1 MPDATETMGYA
12 AADPAKPSLYDAFLS
27 YTHRDRLVASGI
39 HKGLHRIGRRPG
51 QLRALRVFRDDTN
64 LEVSPDLWG
73 KIVEALDR
81 SRFLIVV
88 LSPMAAESYWVN
100 REVSY
105 WLEHGGRDRLLIVLA
120 AGQLHWDDEQAR
132 FDPQT
137 SDAAL
142 PVLTEPGVLEA
153 EPFYID
159 VSQDAPWDPGAAML
173 REKVTALAAPVH
185 GIPKDQL
192 ASDDLREQRRFRR
205 LRAAATAGLVLLTVV
220 AVVAATVAVVQR
232 QHAIEQRNAAIALRL
247 VAEAQSILA
256 GARPGSDARAFQEL
270 LAARQ
275 IGSRPGR
282 PDDGPILDALV
293 HGFSTVKVFD
303 TQRPVGYMA
312 VNPTGDRL
320 VTTSRPGGV
329 LIWDPNTGKKIGDAK
344 DTGNGVAFSPDG
356 TRFAIATG
364 GGDVGM
370 WDIHTGRLLR
380 TFTGPT
386 QASTR
391 VRFSPDGRR
400 LAAGSFDGTAWVWNV
415 ATGARELTLAEPGK
429 VNAVAFSPPAMPG
442 EPIIATGG
450 GVDGTVRVWDAAT
463 GQLLRALKL
472 DQGYVADLAF
482 SPDGSTLASADAAAV
497 DLWNP
502 ATGENKGLLNYS
514 GAVSGVA
521 WNPDPANTEL
531 AASGVDGVMLWN
543 FYAGLAIESTSASS
557 KFLPGKLG
565 QVEDVAYTADGSRL
579 TAGGADGV
587 VYTWAPITTKEMRMF
602 EPVTGVAW
610 SPDGQRIAAVG
621 SDPAVGWDA
630 RTGSDGVV
638 QLWDPRTLSSVG
650 DELRGQKGIVHSVA
664 FDPREKLVAAGGDGG
679 TVSLW
684 DRDSGR
690 LIRTLPGETPVWSVA
705 FESDGRLIASGG
717 DDRNVTLWQPDS
729 GEPTRTLTGP
739 TGRVSSVAFNPVE
752 HLVVAGSSDGK
763 LYIWDTDTGR
773 PRHIIT
779 TPAPVTTVAFSPDG
793 RRIVSGSQENVIRV
807 WDTDK
812 GDGAMNPLT
821 GHSNAIASVAFS
833 PDGRYIASGSDDST
847 VRLWDA
853 GTGQPIGKPMRG
865 HDESV
870 YSVAFSPD
878 GRQLVSGSLDRTLT
892 MWPGS
897 VSADDLCA
905 KLTANPSHKQWND
918 WITPDI
924 DYIPVCPNLQ
934 PAPDS
939 G

>member
-1 MPDATETMGYA
+1 MPDATETIGSA
-12 AADPAKPSLYDAFLS
+12 AADPAKPWIYDAFLS
-27 YTHRDRLVASGI
+27 YTHRDRPVASGI
-39 HKGLHRIGRRPG
+39 QKGLHRIGRRPG

-120 AGQLHWDDEQAR
+120 AGQLHRDDEQAR

-137 SDAAL
+137 SDATL
-142 PVLTEPGVLEA
+142 PVLTQPGVLEA

-159 VSQDAPWDPGAAML
+159 VSQDAPWDPRAASL

-205 LRAAATAGLVLLTVV
+205 LRAAATAGLVVLTVI
-220 AVVAATVAVVQR
+220 AVVAGTVAVVQR
-232 QHAIEQRNAAIALRL
+232 QRAIEQRNAAIALRL
-247 VAEAQSILA
+247 DAEAQSILT

-275 IGSRPGR
+275 IGPHPGG

-293 HGFSTVKVFD
+293 EGFSTVKVFD
-303 TQRPVGYMA
+303 TQHPVNYMA
-312 VNPTGDRL
+312 VNATGDRL
-320 VTTSRPGGV
+320 ITLSGTGGLRV
-329 LIWDPNTGKKIGDAK
+329 WNPNTGKKIGDA
-344 DTGNGVAFSPDG
+344 DVTGNGVAFSPDG
-356 TRFAIATG
+356 TRFAVATA

-370 WDIHTGRLLR
+370 WETRTGQLLR
-380 TFTGPT
+380 TFTGPA

-400 LAAGSFDGTAWVWNV
+400 IAAGALDGTAWVWNV
-415 ATGARELTLAEPGK
+415 DTGARELTLTEPGT
-429 VNAVAFSPPAMPG
+429 VRAVAFSPPAMPG

-450 GVDGTVRVWDAAT
+450 VVDGTVRVWDAAT
-463 GQLLRALKL
+463 GKLLRALKR

-482 SPDGSTLASADAAAV
+482 SPDGSTLASADASAV

-502 ATGENKGLLNYS
+502 STGEDKGQLGYS

-531 AASGVDGVMLWN
+531 AASGTGGFVMLWN
-543 FYAGLAIESTSASS
+543 FYAGLPIDSTSASS
-557 KFLPGKLG
+557 KVLHGKLG
-565 QVEDVAYTADGSRL
+565 LVNDVAYTADGSRL
-579 TAGGADGV
+579 AAGGADGV
-587 VYTWAPITTKEMRMF
+587 VYTWAPSTTKEMRMF

-610 SPDGQRIAAVG
+610 SLDGQRIAAVG
-621 SDPAVGWDA
+621 AAVGSEA
-630 RTGSDGVV
+630 AVGSDGVV

-650 DELRGQKGIVHSVA
+650 DELRGQKGIVNSVA

-690 LIRTLPGETPVWSVA
+690 LIRTLPGKTRVWSVA

-717 DDRNVTLWQPDS
+717 DDRSVKLWEPDS
-729 GEPTRTLTGP
+729 GELKRTLIGP
-739 TGRVSSVAFNPVE
+739 TDRVSSVAFNAVE
-752 HLVVAGSSDGK
+752 GLVVAGSNDGK

-773 PRHIIT
+773 LRHLIS
-779 TPAPVTTVAFSPDG
+779 TPARVTTVAFSPDG
-793 RRIVSGSQENVIRV
+793 RRIVSGGHENVIRV
-807 WDTDK
+807 WDTDT
-812 GDGAMNPLT
+812 GTAAMDPLT
-821 GHSNAIASVAFS
+821 GHSNAVDSVAFS
-833 PDGRYIASGSDDST
+833 PDGRYIASGSDDWT

-853 GTGQPIGKPMRG
+853 GTGQPIGTPMTG
-865 HDESV
+865 HGESV

-878 GRQLVSGSLDRTLT
+878 GRQLVSGSLDRTLE

>member
-1 MPDATETMGYA
+1 MPDATETMGSA
-12 AADPAKPSLYDAFLS
+12 AADPDKPSIYDAFLS
-27 YTHRDRLVASGI
+27 YTHRDRPVASGI
-39 HKGLHRIGRRPG
+39 QKGLHRIGRRPG

-120 AGQLHWDDEQAR
+120 AGQLHRDDEQAR

-142 PVLTEPGVLEA
+142 PALTQPGVLEA

-159 VSQDAPWDPGAAML
+159 VSQNAPWDPRAATL
-173 REKVTALAAPVH
+173 REKITALAAPVH

-205 LRAAATAGLVLLTVV
+205 LRAAASAGLVLLTVI
-220 AVVAATVAVVQR
+220 AVMAATVAVVQR

-247 VAEAQSILA
+247 DAEAQSILT

-275 IGSRPGR
+275 IGPHPRR

-293 HGFSTVKVFD
+293 EGFSTIKVFD
-303 TQRPVGYMA
+303 TQRPVNFMA
-312 VNPTGDRL
+312 MNPTGDRL
-320 VTTSRPGGV
+320 ITSSRPGGV
-329 LIWDPNTGKKIGDAK
+329 LIWNPNTGKKIGDAEY
-344 DTGNGVAFSPDG
+344 TGNGVAFSPDG
-356 TRFAIATG
+356 SRFAMATG
-364 GGDVGM
+364 GGDVEM
-370 WDIHTGRLLR
+370 WDIHTGHLVR

-400 LAAGSFDGTAWVWNV
+400 IAAGALDGTAWVWNV
-415 ATGARELTLAEPGK
+415 DTGARELTLTEPGK
-429 VNAVAFSPPAMPG
+429 VRAVAFSPPAMPG
-442 EPIIATGG
+442 EPLIATGG
-450 GVDGTVRVWDAAT
+450 VVDGTVRVWDAVT
-463 GQLLRALKL
+463 GKLLRALKR

-482 SPDGSTLASADAAAV
+482 SPDGSTLASADASAV

-502 ATGENKGLLNYS
+502 ATGVDKGLLRYS

-531 AASGVDGVMLWN
+531 AAAGSGGFVMLWN
-543 FYAGLAIESTSASS
+543 FYAGLPIDSTSAISTV
-557 KFLPGKLG
+557 LHGKLG
-565 QVEDVAYTADGSRL
+565 LVNDVAYTADGSRL

-610 SPDGQRIAAVG
+610 SLDGQRIAAVG
-621 SDPAVGWDA
+621 Y
-630 RTGSDGVV
+630 GVV

-650 DELRGQKGIVHSVA
+650 DELRGQNGLVNSVA

-690 LIRTLPGETPVWSVA
+690 LIRALPGKRRVWSVA

-717 DDRNVTLWQPDS
+717 DDRSVKLWTSDS
-729 GEPTRTLTGP
+729 GELKRTLTGP
-739 TGRVSSVAFNPVE
+739 TDRVSSVAFNPVE
-752 HLVVAGSSDGK
+752 GLVVAGSSDGK
-763 LYIWDTDTGR
+763 LYIWDTDTGKL
-773 PRHIIT
+773 RHIIS

-793 RRIVSGSQENVIRV
+793 RRIVSGGQENVIRV

-812 GDGAMNPLT
+812 GTAAMDPLT
-821 GHSNAIASVAFS
+821 GHSNAVDSVAFS
-833 PDGRYIASGSDDST
+833 PDGRYIASGSDDWT

-853 GTGQPIGKPMRG
+853 GTGHPIGTPMTG
-865 HDESV
+865 NGDAV
-870 YSVAFSPD
+870 YGVAFSPD
-878 GRQLVSGSLDRTLT
+878 GRQLVSGSLDRTLL
-892 MWPGS
+892 MGPGS

>member
-1 MPDATETMGYA
+1 M
-12 AADPAKPSLYDAFLS
+12 
-27 YTHRDRLVASGI
+27 ASGI
-39 HKGLHRIGRRPG
+39 QKGLHRIGRRPG

-120 AGQLHWDDEQAR
+120 AGQLHRDDEQAR

-142 PVLTEPGVLEA
+142 PALTQPGVLEA

-159 VSQDAPWDPGAAML
+159 VSQNAPWDPRAATL
-173 REKVTALAAPVH
+173 REKITALAAPVH

-205 LRAAATAGLVLLTVV
+205 LRAAASAGLVLLTVI
-220 AVVAATVAVVQR
+220 AVMAATVAVVQR

-247 VAEAQSILA
+247 DAEAQSILT

-275 IGSRPGR
+275 IGPHPRR

-293 HGFSTVKVFD
+293 EGFSTIKVFD
-303 TQRPVGYMA
+303 TQRPVNFMA
-312 VNPTGDRL
+312 MNPTGDRL
-320 VTTSRPGGV
+320 ITSSRPGGV
-329 LIWDPNTGKKIGDAK
+329 LIWNPNTGKKIGDAEY
-344 DTGNGVAFSPDG
+344 TGNGVAFSPDG
-356 TRFAIATG
+356 SRFAMATG
-364 GGDVGM
+364 GGDVEM
-370 WDIHTGRLLR
+370 WDIHTGHLVR

-400 LAAGSFDGTAWVWNV
+400 IAAGALDGTAWVWNV
-415 ATGARELTLAEPGK
+415 DTGARELTLTEPGK
-429 VNAVAFSPPAMPG
+429 VRAVAFSPPAMPG
-442 EPIIATGG
+442 EPLIATGG
-450 GVDGTVRVWDAAT
+450 VVDGTVRVWDAVT
-463 GQLLRALKL
+463 GKLLRALKR

-482 SPDGSTLASADAAAV
+482 SPDGSTLASADASAV

-502 ATGENKGLLNYS
+502 ATGEDKGLLRYS

-531 AASGVDGVMLWN
+531 AAAGSGGFVMLWN
-543 FYAGLAIESTSASS
+543 FYAGLPIDSTSAISTV
-557 KFLPGKLG
+557 LHGKLG
-565 QVEDVAYTADGSRL
+565 LVNDVAYTADGSRL

-610 SPDGQRIAAVG
+610 SLDGQRIAAVG
-621 SDPAVGWDA
+621 Y
-630 RTGSDGVV
+630 GVV

-650 DELRGQKGIVHSVA
+650 DELRGQNGLVNSVA

-690 LIRTLPGETPVWSVA
+690 LIRALPGKRRVWSVA

-717 DDRNVTLWQPDS
+717 DDRSVKLWTSDS
-729 GEPTRTLTGP
+729 GELKRTLTGP
-739 TGRVSSVAFNPVE
+739 TDRVSSVAFNPVE
-752 HLVVAGSSDGK
+752 GLVVAGSSDGK
-763 LYIWDTDTGR
+763 LYIWDTDTGKL
-773 PRHIIT
+773 RHIIS

-793 RRIVSGSQENVIRV
+793 RRIVSGGQENVIRV

-812 GDGAMNPLT
+812 GTAAMDPLT
-821 GHSNAIASVAFS
+821 GHSNAVDSVAFS
-833 PDGRYIASGSDDST
+833 PDGRYIASGSDDWT

-853 GTGQPIGKPMRG
+853 GTGHPIGTPMTG
-865 HDESV
+865 NGDAV
-870 YSVAFSPD
+870 YGVAFSPD
-878 GRQLVSGSLDRTLT
+878 GRQLVSGSLDRTLL
-892 MWPGS
+892 MGPGS